1 MKRNSLY
8 KGLVISVAL
17 SAVLAGCGSTSVAN
31 SDNSS
36 STQNDT
42 TQAKIVQGKAVDGYL
57 QYATVCLDLN
67 QDGYCQSTEPM
78 STTEAD
84 GSFKLEI
91 SEQIQESK
99 NFDEAMLLVYGGK
112 DVDTGTDF
120 VGKLLAPYDG
130 NISNITPIT
139 TIIAKAVQEEVKNS
153 DKELTKKEIL
163 EKVKAKKEKL
173 AEVFGLDVADLM
185 KDPVAHKQNNPKL
198 IKEALK
204 IQKAIEAVE
213 SKKSDMNKDALEQV
227 YAKLAQNI
235 DQVEDV
241 NDLMNRTFTSEEDK
255 KIAQAIS
262 ANIDMS
268 FEKFDG
274 DLAKVAHITKE
285 DIRKIK
291 KGDSNITRAND
302 DDIFDANVDWDKEY
316 IKSEL
321 EDIGVQNPSDIDIEK
336 IKDTFQG
343 QIKPGILD
351 KIQDEISKDDSLK
364 EIHDKLQVIKAQKQ
378 REKEVEKE
386 KYNPSKRVDLK
397 DIFSSKTLYTI
408 EDSQVTGFA
417 FNEDVTSA
425 LIGDNEKISVKIEGN
440 TIWGGSDKRDLLI
453 YKTQTSDYYEF
464 STPKGETV
472 RFFKDESSAQSFLE
486 EMDTK
491 DSVGGVND
499 TFK

>member
-17 SAVLAGCGSTSVAN
+17 SAVLAGCGTASVAN

-42 TQAKIVQGKAVDGYL
+42 TQTKTIQGKAVDGYL

-91 SEQIQESK
+91 SEQIQQSK

-204 IQKAIEAVE
+204 IQKAVEAVE
-213 SKKSDMNKDALEQV
+213 SKKADMNKDALEQV

-235 DQVEDV
+235 DQVQDV
-241 NDLMNRTFTSEEDK
+241 NDLMNKTFTSAEDK

-302 DDIFDANVDWDKEY
+302 DDIFDTNVDWDKEY

-351 KIQDEISKDDSLK
+351 KIQNEISKDDSLK
-364 EIHDKLQVIKAQKQ
+364 DIHDKLQAIKAQKQ
-378 REKEVEKE
+378 REKEIEKE
-386 KYNPSKRVDLK
+386 KYNPSKRVNLK
-397 DIFSSKTLYTI
+397 DIFSSQTLYTI
-408 EDSQVTGFA
+408 EDSQVIGFT
-417 FNEDVTSA
+417 FNAEATSVVN
-425 LIGDNEKISVKIEGN
+425 DNNEKFSLNIEGN
-440 TIWGGSDKRDLLI
+440 TISRGSDKRDLLVPS
-453 YKTQTSDYYEF
+453 K
-464 STPKGETV
+464 KV
-472 RFFKDESSAQSFLE
+472 WV
-486 EMDTK
+486 TK
-491 DSVGGVND
+491 
-499 TFK
+499 KQL